1 MKKIKIG
8 DKVKVILGADKGQM
22 GTVKN
27 LFQKKRKIT
36 IEGVNTKI
44 KHVKPT
50 KKDEVGKIIQFDAPI
65 DISNV
70 MLCDE
75 KGITS
80 KVGFITENGK
90 KVRILKKTQ
99 KLITQ

>member
-8 DKVKVILGADKGQM
+8 DKVKVILGANKGQT
-22 GTVKN
+22 GQVRSLFNKKN
-27 LFQKKRKIT
+27 KIVV
-36 IEGVNTKI
+36 EGINTKI
-44 KHVKPT
+44 KHIKPT

-75 KGITS
+75 NGISS
-80 KVGFITENGK
+80 KVGFIFENGT
-90 KVRILKKTQ
+90 KVRILKKT
-99 KLITQ
+99 KKVIK

>member
-8 DKVKVILGADKGQM
+8 DKVKVILGANKGQT
-22 GTVKN
+22 GQVKS
-27 LFQKKRKIT
+27 LFNKKNKIVV
-36 IEGVNTKI
+36 EGINTKI
-44 KHVKPT
+44 KHIKPT

-75 KGITS
+75 NGIIS
-80 KVGFITENGK
+80 KVGFIFENGT
-90 KVRILKKTQ
+90 KVRILKKT
-99 KLITQ
+99 KKVIK

>member
-8 DKVKVILGADKGQM
+8 DKVKVILGANKGQT
-22 GTVKN
+22 GQVKS
-27 LFQKKRKIT
+27 LFNKKNKIVV
-36 IEGVNTKI
+36 EGINTKI
-44 KHVKPT
+44 KHIKST

-75 KGITS
+75 NGIIS
-80 KVGFITENGK
+80 KVGFIFENGT
-90 KVRILKKTQ
+90 KVRILKKT
-99 KLITQ
+99 KKVIK

>member
-8 DKVKVILGADKGQM
+8 DKVKVILGADKGQI
-22 GTVKN
+22 GAVKT
-27 LFQKKRKIT
+27 LFHKKRKLT
-36 IEGVNTKI
+36 IEGINTKI

-50 KKDEVGKIIQFDAPI
+50 KKDEVGKILQFDAPI

-75 KGITS
+75 NGITS
-80 KVGFITENGK
+80 KVAFIIENGK

-99 KLITQ
+99 KLIT

>member
-8 DKVKVILGADKGQM
+8 DNVKVIAGNNKGQI
-22 GTVKN
+22 GQVKS
-27 LFQKKRKIT
+27 LFSKTKKVI
-36 IEGVNTKI
+36 IEGLNTKI
-44 KHVKPT
+44 KHIKPT

-75 KGITS
+75 NGQASRVNFVMKD
-80 KVGFITENGK
+80 GK
-90 KVRILKKTQ
+90 KIRILRTTKQ
-99 KLITQ
+99 LIT

>member
-8 DKVKVILGADKGQM
+8 DSVKIILGSNKGQIGEVKSLLSKKNKVI
-22 GTVKN
+22 V
-27 LFQKKRKIT
+27 
-36 IEGVNTKI
+36 EGINTKI
-44 KHVKPT
+44 KHVKSD

-75 KGITS
+75 NGISS
-80 KVGFITENGK
+80 KVGFVFENGK
-90 KVRILKKTQ
+90 KVRILKKTK
-99 KLITQ
+99 KLIK